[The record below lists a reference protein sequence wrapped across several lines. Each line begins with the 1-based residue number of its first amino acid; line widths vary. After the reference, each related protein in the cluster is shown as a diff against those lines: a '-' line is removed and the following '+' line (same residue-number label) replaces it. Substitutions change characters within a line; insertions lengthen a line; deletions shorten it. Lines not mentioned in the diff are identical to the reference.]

1 MKILLINDYGG
12 SFYGS
17 EIQTL
22 ILKDGLQRRGH
33 DVRFFAS
40 YARCGAGRSLAD
52 YECFGT
58 TSRFQQLLQI
68 ANPWALWTLRRVL
81 ADFQPDI
88 VHVRMFL
95 TQLSPLIL
103 LLLRDRPSLY
113 HITLYEAICPLGTK
127 MFPDGHHCQ
136 VQAGWVCYDN
146 QCLPLRA
153 MLPQML
159 RMMLWRCWHEA
170 FNLIVANSE
179 AVRNHFLREV
189 AKPVEVVLNG
199 IPIRPSR
206 PPLSFPP
213 MVAFAGRLVREKG
226 AEVLVRAFA
235 RVVKGLPDARL
246 LLAGEGP
253 ERNHLKKLIA
263 NLNLSQSISMLG
275 HLPHP
280 ELERKF
286 STVWIQAVPSLWE
299 EPFGNVAAE
308 SMMRGTAVVASNSG
322 GFMEIVQDG
331 QTGILVPPGDEVAL
345 AEALVLLLGNRDL
358 AEQMGRAGREMAL
371 KHFSETTYVDKF
383 VQLYEML

>member
-22 ILKDGLQRRGH
+22 ILRDGLQRRGY

-40 YARCGAGRSLAD
+40 YAQCSPGRSLAD

-68 ANPWALWTLRRVL
+68 ANPWAFWALRRVL
-81 ADFQPDI
+81 ADFEPDI

-113 HITLYEAICPLGTK
+113 HVVLYEAICPLGTK
-127 MFPDGHHCQ
+127 MFPDGGHCRIP
-136 VQAGWVCYDN
+136 AGMVCYHSH
-146 QCLPLRA
+146 CLPLRA

-159 RMMLWRCWHEA
+159 RLRLWRRWHKA

-206 PPLSFPP
+206 PLLSFPP
-213 MVAFAGRLVREKG
+213 TVAFAGRLVREKG

-235 RVVKGLPDARL
+235 KVVKKLPDARL

-253 ERNHLKKLIA
+253 ERNHLMKLIA

-286 STVWIQAVPSLWE
+286 STVWVQAVPSLWE

-308 SMMRGTAVVASNSG
+308 SMMRGTTVVASRSG
-322 GFMEIVQDG
+322 SLTEIVQDG

-345 AEALVLLLGNRDL
+345 AEALVSLLRNRDL
-358 AEQMGRAGREMAL
+358 AEQMGRAGREVAL
-371 KHFSETTYVDKF
+371 AHFSETTSVDKF
-383 VQLYEML
+383 IRLYEML